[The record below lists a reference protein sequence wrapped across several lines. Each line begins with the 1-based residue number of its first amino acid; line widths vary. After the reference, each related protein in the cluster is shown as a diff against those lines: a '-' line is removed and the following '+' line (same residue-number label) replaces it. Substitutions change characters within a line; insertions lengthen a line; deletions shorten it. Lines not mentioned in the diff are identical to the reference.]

1 MRFKPSILKE
11 KRRIIH
17 LNVIFLLIGPKTKMK
32 KTFFALVDSLSDIVI
47 LVIWGINLNKLDNLQ
62 FCILLFVKH
71 QHNAFRIR

>member
-17 LNVIFLLIGPKTKMK
+17 LNMIFLLIGPKTKMK
-32 KTFFALVDSLSDIVI
+32 KTFFALVDSLSDIDI

-62 FCILLFVKH
+62 LCILLFVKH
-71 QHNAFRIR
+71 QHHAFRIR